1 MRFEQT
7 RDILQYQVAEYHRSV
22 SRLYQDFTEQEIAP
36 RNRLMLDFLVEHEL
50 RLALAIHDFMVE
62 APPSTLD
69 YWFKRID
76 LPFPVPGNEIL
87 TAACRTDLDQ
97 LVGAAIHFKSALI
110 GFYDHLLLQ
119 CDAAETAELF
129 QTLRTQEENGMK
141 RFIRHA
147 QGLEDL

>member
-7 RDILQYQVAEYHRSV
+7 RDILQHQVAEYHRAV
-22 SRLYQDFTEQEIAP
+22 SRLYQEFAGQETAP

-50 RLALAIHDFMVE
+50 RLALAIHDFMAE
-62 APPSTLD
+62 APPSSLD

-76 LPFPVPGNEIL
+76 IAFPVPGKETL

-97 LVGAAIHFKSALI
+97 LVGAAIGYKSALI
-110 GFYDHLLLQ
+110 GFYDHLVQQ
-119 CDAAETAELF
+119 CDAVETADLF
-129 QTLRTQEENGMK
+129 QTLRMQEEKGMK

>member
-7 RDILQYQVAEYHRSV
+7 RDILQHQVAEYHRAV
-22 SRLYQDFTEQEIAP
+22 SRLYQDFAEQGAAP
-36 RNRLMLDFLVEHEL
+36 RNRLMLDFLVDHEL
-50 RLALAIHDFMVE
+50 RLALAIDDFMAE
-62 APPSTLD
+62 APHSTLE

-76 LPFPVPGNEIL
+76 IPFPVPGEETL

-97 LVGAAIHFKSALI
+97 LVGAAIHYKSALI
-110 GFYDHLLLQ
+110 SFYDHLVQQ
-119 CDAAETAELF
+119 CDAPETADLF
-129 QTLRTQEENGMK
+129 QTLRTQEQKGMK